1 MLNQQ
6 ILFIIAT
13 ICCFLQVSCKKES
26 VASTVTGKF
35 KGTWRMVMVKQITT
49 GVTTKNPAADQ
60 EQVEITFTATT
71 DSTGT
76 FSGKTAVNTINGAE
90 YKANVNQTIQ
100 IPFLIM
106 TKVEETPW
114 GYLFVNNILNVMK
127 YDFDGDGRLNINTP
141 VKILS
146 FQKI

>member
-1 MLNQQ
+1 
-6 ILFIIAT
+6 
-13 ICCFLQVSCKKES
+13 
-26 VASTVTGKF
+26 
-35 KGTWRMVMVKQITT
+35 MVMVKEINS
-49 GVTTKNPAADQ
+49 GVTTKNPASAE

-76 FSGKTAVNTINGAE
+76 FSGKTVVNTINGAE
-90 YKANVNQTIQ
+90 YKASVNQTIQ

-106 TKVEETPW
+106 TKVGETPW
-114 GYLFVNNILNVMK
+114 GYLFVNNILNAVQ
-127 YDFDGDGRLNINTP
+127 YNFDSDGRLNINTP

>member
-1 MLNQQ
+1 MKQV
-6 ILFIIAT
+6 LFIIAT

-26 VASTVTGKF
+26 VANTVTGKF
-35 KGTWRMVMVKQITT
+35 RGTWRMVLVKEINSS
-49 GVTTKNPAADQ
+49 VTTNNPASAQ

-90 YKANVNQTIQ
+90 YKASVNQTIQ

-114 GYLFVNNILNVMK
+114 GYLFVNNILNAVE
-127 YDFDGDGRLNINTP
+127 YNFDSEGRLNINTP